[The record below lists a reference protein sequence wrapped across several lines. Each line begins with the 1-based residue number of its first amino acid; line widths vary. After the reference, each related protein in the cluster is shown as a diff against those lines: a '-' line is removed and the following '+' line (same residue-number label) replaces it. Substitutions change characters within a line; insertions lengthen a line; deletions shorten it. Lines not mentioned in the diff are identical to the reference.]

1 MLPMFGD
8 YYTPNLLSGSPRTR
22 MIGNQIDQ
30 LINQTTSQGRQ
41 GAALTVILMAAV
53 GLLMLYYLSQRRP
66 RTAEARDEPCRPSA
80 NPGATAASA
89 AGHPGLRRLVVAP
102 GAGRHPVLVQR
113 RALPQ
118 RLAGLLDPL
127 VSDRRRL
134 GGSDESLRLALTQ
147 SLRLAVLDH
156 AGRHAVGVALALGL
170 ARWRGRGARA
180 ANALMLV
187 PLVTPEIVMGVALFL
202 VFANLYDFVPFGTWA
217 QLLGHVT
224 FSISFVV
231 IIVRGRLF
239 AIGRDYEEAAMDLG
253 ASPSQALR
261 RVLLPLL
268 APAIF
273 SSFAIV
279 FAISI
284 DDFVISQFLVGG
296 ASSVTIPV
304 RLYSGARLA
313 PPPSLNALA
322 TLMLALT
329 LIAVC
334 RRTGDA
340 PLQPPRG
347 WRRWRRYGAG
357 QIRALRPRRASRR
370 RTRRETA
377 APRSRAISP

>member
-1 MLPMFGD
+1 M
-8 YYTPNLLSGSPRTR
+8 SR
-22 MIGNQIDQ
+22 
-30 LINQTTSQGRQ
+30 
-41 GAALTVILMAAV
+41 AA
-53 GLLMLYYLSQRRP
+53 R
-66 RTAEARDEPCRPSA
+66 SA
-80 NPGATAASA
+80 NPWGR
-89 AGHPGLRRLVVAP
+89 PRVLRAVTLAYVAWSLL
-102 GAGRHPVLVQR
+102 PVLVAIQFSFN
-113 RALPQ
+113 
-118 RLAGLLDPL
+118 AGRSRSVWQGFSTRWYLTDAAS
-127 VSDRRRL
+127 VARD
-134 GGSDESLRLALTQ
+134 DSLRLALTQ
-147 SLRLAVLDH
+147 SLKLAVLTMLV
-156 AGRHAVGVALALGL
+156 ATPLGVALALGL

-217 QLLGHVT
+217 QFLGHVT

-253 ASPSQALR
+253 ASPAQALR

-304 RLYSGARLA
+304 RLYSGARMA

-322 TLMLALT
+322 TLMLVFT
-329 LIAVC
+329 LVAVTIAGLVM
-334 RRTGDA
+334 
-340 PLQPPRG
+340 
-347 WRRWRRYGAG
+347 RRY
-357 QIRALRPRRASRR
+357 SRR
-370 RTRRETA
+370 DGEVDSAVA
-377 APRSRAISP
+377 ALGRLDI